1 MLVVHPQDRTTDVLQ
16 LLYEGLEAKVITK
29 ECSNRMMC
37 QFLHSTSIR
46 DHIMLLGHGSER
58 GLYYRKNDEEEGF
71 DGIIVG
77 HPQAYQ
83 LRRHGSNMIGIWCHA
98 VEFAKAEGLHGLFS
112 GMIISEMSEAE
123 EYGIETTQD

>member
-29 ECSNRMMC
+29 ECSNRRMW

-46 DHIMLLGHGSER
+46 DRIMLLGDGSER

-83 LRRHGSNMIGIWCHA
+83 LRRHGSNMIGI
-98 VEFAKAEGLHGLFS
+98 
-112 GMIISEMSEAE
+112 
-123 EYGIETTQD
+123 